1 VPTADGF
8 STTGQAF
15 QVALVDPDG
24 LVERASGVTPKDEL
38 LGEIGDGVHL
48 LADPNDIVVTWIGFP
63 CETRPRLEISEAA
76 GDAMR
81 IVVDRG
87 PRESFCP
94 AMEVGYGVEL
104 VLKRSV
110 EETDFEFSIAPR
122 QEP

>member
-1 VPTADGF
+1 M
-8 STTGQAF
+8 
-15 QVALVDPDG
+15 
-24 LVERASGVTPKDEL
+24 
-38 LGEIGDGVHL
+38 GEIGDGVHL
-48 LADPNDIVVTWIGFP
+48 LADSNDIVVTWIGAP

-94 AMEVGYGVEL
+94 AMGVGYGVEL

-110 EETDFEFSIAPR
+110 EEADFEFSIAPR